1 MDETEGDPI
10 MKSNKEKV
18 YDFIQMH
25 SLAGKEGGVSTS
37 YIAEALSLQRT
48 NVSSILNTL
57 VSEGRITKTNGR
69 PVLYLID
76 QEIHKREEDCFREMT
91 GWNGSLKHGIQLAK
105 AAILYPG
112 RSLNLLIVGEKGTG
126 KKQFAKAIYNYCLAK
141 NMISEEAPFLYFFPQ
156 L

>member
-76 QEIHKREEDCFREMT
+76 QEIHKRGEDCFREMT
-91 GWNGSLKHGIQLAK
+91 GCCL
-105 AAILYPG
+105 LYTSPSPRDRG
-112 RSLNLLIVGEKGTG
+112 
-126 KKQFAKAIYNYCLAK
+126 
-141 NMISEEAPFLYFFPQ
+141 
-156 L
+156 